1 MAYSFEDLI
10 KVLISEIIILTI
22 CGIVFLLI
30 KIIRKIYYFCKNFN
44 ENLEKVI
51 MYKNKV
57 MDAVTVVFIV
67 LLVIMM
73 CIDFLDDIFTT
84 FMKLI
89 FDFYKSDYTESVTGF
104 MKDNFK
110 YIFWGYI
117 ILCLINSITNFWY
130 NCKQNK
136 KQQKDL
142 EELDEDLGNN
152 TLYKNL
158 YDYFQNKDNK
168 NPIIVKGEWGSG
180 KTYSINEFFEKYYKF
195 KKQKVYRISCFG
207 ITTREQLIDLVM
219 EVCEKEDKSLYKEII
234 NIIGK
239 IPIIGEFLKNIL
251 GPKYDLNSLKENSIF
266 IFDNFERIEPY
277 IKAERNENLT
287 NKLDVIPKY
296 NIVTGFIDNLIEI
309 YNMKVVILVND
320 NELVEEYF
328 YKNFIEKLSS
338 KIYTI
343 NPKNISVED
352 VWNEAMSF
360 ILMSNE
366 IKQKLNEIFNQV
378 KEGAEMIWQ
387 ESNCENIRILKRTIY
402 NYIEFIKYL
411 ILSEYNFDKQ
421 NNEEIGLFYSYFINV
436 IPNEHSYSE
445 ISRIF
450 NNIKKGENISSYIEK
465 YKFKDVEKNDKVIN
479 LFSEV
484 NTIWYCDYNLSK
496 LWKNLEN
503 NHYVLQKELE
513 EINVETKKK
522 VCLNKFNYSDISVNE
537 IECVY
542 WDDALCLLNIEKEKV
557 IPKIIELI
565 DNEKINFKFN
575 PIYVGKDEFGYDY
588 KNNLG
593 DVFKAI
599 PIYKVEKMFEERI
612 DLTKALFKY
621 LEKRVPQINNPENVP
636 LDAEAYKICERLF
649 EKI

>member
-10 KVLISEIIILTI
+10 KVLISEIIILAI

-44 ENLEKVI
+44 ENLEKII
-51 MYKNKV
+51 MYKNKGMYV
-57 MDAVTVVFIV
+57 ITVGFIV
-67 LLVIMM
+67 LFTIMM

-84 FMKLI
+84 FMELI
-89 FDFYKSDYTESVTGF
+89 FDFYKSDYTDIVTAF

-110 YIFWGYI
+110 YVFWIYI
-117 ILCLINSITNFWY
+117 ILSFINFITNFLY
-130 NCKQNK
+130 NRKQNQ
-136 KQQKDL
+136 KQEMDL
-142 EELDEDLGNN
+142 LELDEDIENN

-168 NPIIVKGEWGSG
+168 NPIIVKGEWGAG
-180 KTYSINEFFEKYYKF
+180 KTYSIDEFFENYYKF

-219 EVCEKEDKSLYKEII
+219 DICEKEDKSLYKEII

-277 IKAERNENLT
+277 IKKERNEDQS

-343 NPKNISVED
+343 NSKTVSVEEI
-352 VWNEAMSF
+352 WNDAMSSM
-360 ILMSNE
+360 LMSNE
-366 IKQKLNEIFNQV
+366 IKQKLNEIFEQV
-378 KEGAEMIWQ
+378 KIGAEMIWQ

-421 NNEEIGLFYSYFINV
+421 NNEEIGLFYSYFIKR
-436 IPNEHSYSE
+436 ISKGIYSG
-445 ISRIF
+445 ISNTF
-450 NNIKKGENISSYIEK
+450 SSIKKGENISAYIEK
-465 YKFKDVEKNDKVIN
+465 YKFKDVQKDDEIIN
-479 LFSEV
+479 FFSEID
-484 NTIWYCDYNLSK
+484 TIWYYDYNLSK
-496 LWKNLEN
+496 LWENLEN
-503 NHYVLQKELE
+503 NHYALQKELE

-522 VCLNKFNYSDISVNE
+522 VCLNKFNYTDTKVNE
-537 IECVY
+537 IEYVY
-542 WDDALCLLNIEKEKV
+542 WDDVLCLLKMEKDNV
-557 IPKIIELI
+557 IPKIIELM
-565 DNEKINFKFN
+565 DNEKINFKFRTT
-575 PIYVGKDEFGYDY
+575 YVGNDDFGYNY
-588 KNNLG
+588 KNDLNYA
-593 DVFKAI
+593 FNAI
-599 PIYKVEKMFEERI
+599 QQYKVEEIFKERI
-612 DLTKALFKY
+612 DLTKSLFKC
-621 LEKRVPQINNPENVP
+621 LEKKIPQINNPEKVP
-636 LDAEAYKICERLF
+636 FDIDAYEIYERLHA
-649 EKI
+649 II